1 MWRAFFLAI
10 GISLVIIGAQ
20 CLVVDRVVLAH
31 GAPAEVKQNVG
42 LFGAPNNGS
51 SAGGKELTP
60 PDWAPWSLM
69 ASGAVVIIYS
79 FTVPKRVA
87 G

>member
-20 CLVVDRVVLAH
+20 CLVIDRVVLAS
-31 GAPAEVKQNVG
+31 GTVTEVKQEVG
-42 LFGAPNNGS
+42 LFGAQNNASNGGS
-51 SAGGKELTP
+51 KELTP
-60 PDWAPWSLM
+60 PEWAPWSLM
-69 ASGAVVIIYS
+69 ATGAVVIIYS

>member
-31 GAPAEVKQNVG
+31 GAPAEAKQNAT
-42 LFGAPNNGS
+42 LFGTTSTP
-51 SAGGKELTP
+51 SASGKELTP
-60 PDWAPWSLM
+60 PEWAPWSLM

>member
-20 CLVVDRVVLAH
+20 CLVIDRVVLASS
-31 GAPAEVKQNVG
+31 APPEVKQNVG
-42 LFGAPNNGS
+42 LFS
-51 SAGGKELTP
+51 SQHSSSMGGRELTP

>member
-31 GAPAEVKQNVG
+31 GARQEVKENVG
-42 LFGAPNNGS
+42 LFGTQTTTT
-51 SAGGKELTP
+51 SAGGKELRP

-79 FTVPKRVA
+79 FTVPKRVS